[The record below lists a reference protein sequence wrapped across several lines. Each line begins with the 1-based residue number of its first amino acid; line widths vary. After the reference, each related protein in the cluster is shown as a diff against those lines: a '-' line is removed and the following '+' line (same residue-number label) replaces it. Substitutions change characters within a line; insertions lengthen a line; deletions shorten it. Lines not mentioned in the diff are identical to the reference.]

1 MPQRARFC
9 MACGAPLAA
18 VREEGQVRRRCRRC
32 GWTFY
37 DNPVP
42 AVLGIAERG
51 QRVLLA
57 RRAAPPHRGTWD
69 LPGGFLE
76 AGETPER
83 ALVRELRE
91 ELGVRATAGRFLG
104 FFTDTYGPGG
114 MPILAA
120 VYRVRLAG
128 EPRAMSDVSEVRW
141 FPRRRLPLREIAFPA
156 MRRALA
162 AYGRGA
168 LRLP

>member
-1 MPQRARFC
+1 
-9 MACGAPLAA
+9 MACGATLAR
-18 VREEGQVRRRCRRC
+18 VSEEGRLRRRCRRC

-37 DNPVP
+37 NNPVP
-42 AVLGIAERG
+42 AVLGVAARRG
-51 QRVLLA
+51 MVLLA
-57 RRAAPPHRGTWD
+57 RRAAPPHQGTWD

-83 ALVRELRE
+83 ALMRELAE
-91 ELGVRATAGRFLG
+91 ELGVRATATGLLG
-104 FFTDTYGPGG
+104 FFTETYGPGG
-114 MPILAA
+114 IPILAV

-168 LRLP
+168 PRLP

>member
-91 ELGVRATAGRFLG
+91 ESSGSARRPAASSVSSPIPTAQ
-104 FFTDTYGPGG
+104 
-114 MPILAA
+114 AA
-120 VYRVRLAG
+120 CRSWRRCTGCGWPA
-128 EPRAMSDVSEVRW
+128 S
-141 FPRRRLPLREIAFPA
+141 RRR
-156 MRRALA
+156 
-162 AYGRGA
+162 
-168 LRLP
+168 

>member
-1 MPQRARFC
+1 MPERARFC
-9 MACGAPLAA
+9 MACGAGLAS
-18 VREEGQVRRRCRRC
+18 VREEGRVRRRCRRC

-42 AVLGIAERG
+42 AVLGVAER
-51 QRVLLA
+51 RDEVLLA
-57 RRAAPPHRGTWD
+57 RRAAPPHQGTWD

-76 AGETPER
+76 SGETPER
-83 ALVRELRE
+83 ALLRELGE
-91 ELGVRATAGRFLG
+91 ELGVRARADGLLG
-104 FFTDTYGPGG
+104 FFTERYGPGG
-114 MPILAA
+114 IPILA
-120 VYRVRLAG
+120 VLYRVRLLG

-162 AYGRGA
+162 AYGAGA
-168 LRLP
+168 MRLP

>member
-1 MPQRARFC
+1 MSQHPRFC
-9 MACGAPLAA
+9 MACGGRLAT
-18 VREEGQVRRRCRRC
+18 VREEGRLRLRCRRC

-37 DNPVP
+37 NNPVP

-51 QRVLLA
+51 GRVLLA
-57 RRAAPPHRGTWD
+57 RRAAPPYAGTWD

-83 ALVRELRE
+83 ALARELRE
-91 ELGVRATAGRFLG
+91 ELGVRALAPRFIG
-104 FFTDTYGPGG
+104 FFTDSYGAGG
-114 MPILAA
+114 MPVLAA

-128 EPRAMSDVSEVRW
+128 EPSAMSDVSEVRW
-141 FPRRRLPLREIAFPA
+141 FPRRRLPLRGIAFPA
-156 MRRALA
+156 MRRALR

-168 LRLP
+168 ARLP